1 MPSQEAL
8 LGHFDQLFC
17 LIADLTAGIGGGTV
31 AVEAADESTY
41 VYADDVALLQL
52 PGTGD
57 AVDHLVVHRDAGRTG
72 KTAVAQKRGL
82 GPVAL
87 DKAADRCIDLMGS
100 DAGCHHGT
108 SQGPGLGGDPPG
120 PAHGLDLPGRFNGN
134 QFYAFHAFSASMMTS
149 VVPSIVG

>member
-1 MPSQEAL
+1 MPSQKL
-8 LGHFDQLFC
+8 CWVTSISFFC

-72 KTAVAQKRGL
+72 KTAVAQKKRAWPRGS
-82 GPVAL
+82 
-87 DKAADRCIDLMGS
+87 R
-100 DAGCHHGT
+100 
-108 SQGPGLGGDPPG
+108 
-120 PAHGLDLPGRFNGN
+120 
-134 QFYAFHAFSASMMTS
+134 
-149 VVPSIVG
+149 

>member
-1 MPSQEAL
+1 M
-8 LGHFDQLFC
+8 
-17 LIADLTAGIGGGTV
+17 
-31 AVEAADESTY
+31 
-41 VYADDVALLQL
+41 
-52 PGTGD
+52 
-57 AVDHLVVHRDAGRTG
+57 
-72 KTAVAQKRGL
+72 
-82 GPVAL
+82 AL